1 MNAVDKQPPLLP
13 SLAQGRLYIV
23 LGALLWSTSGAFTKV
38 LTRDTFLHL
47 GNPQVLGLQIAFYR
61 VLFAGL
67 VLLPTLRRRD
77 FSFRRAMIAM
87 VACFATMN
95 ALYVLAMAQGTA
107 ANAVLL
113 QYTAPM
119 WMYLV
124 SIWWLKEPVE
134 PRS

>member
-38 LTRDTFLHL
+38 LTRGTFLHL
-47 GNPQVLGLQIAFYR
+47 GNPHVIVLQIAFYR

-77 FSFRRAMIAM
+77 FSFRCAMIAR
-87 VACFATMN
+87 VSGFATMKG
-95 ALYVLAMAQGTA
+95 LYVLAIA
-107 ANAVLL
+107 
-113 QYTAPM
+113 
-119 WMYLV
+119 
-124 SIWWLKEPVE
+124 
-134 PRS
+134 